1 MEKKQRITLH
11 KTVYDTFIFTVVIV
25 LTAALFLLFKVKF
38 SSSNDLY
45 VYVYVESSL
54 VDRLNL
60 TINQTKTYYK
70 EDYPV
75 FIADIEL
82 KIENKKVRVEKEESP
97 LNLCSLK
104 GYTDYVGS
112 PVVCLP
118 NSFYFVIMGADYAT
132 LER

>member
-1 MEKKQRITLH
+1 MLNKRRVKLNKTLFD
-11 KTVYDTFIFTVVIV
+11 TVIFTLVVI
-25 LTAALFLLFKVKF
+25 LTAALFLVFKINF

-60 TINQTKTYYK
+60 KIDQKKTYYK
-70 EDYPV
+70 DDYPV

-82 KIENKKVRVEKEESP
+82 QIANNKVRVEKEESP

-104 GYTDYVGS
+104 GYTDYVGT

-118 NSFYFVIMGADYAT
+118 NAFYFVIMGADYAT